1 VPIVL
6 QHAHVEDAHRSG
18 RPRLLEVQAQT
29 QRIFPVENKAL
40 GSAAIR
46 ITEHLI
52 DALEAERDAVLV
64 QRGTTPPRFPS
75 KVPSQGEGASG
86 GCDCAI
92 DVVDQATASAAASR
106 SCAGV
111 LSGGVR
117 RICPGHILL
126 SHGAEPLEITRPPYL
141 RKGLRYASDVT
152 NRSAYW
158 NRLLASIALITYCT
172 AFYSE
177 SHQGKQ
183 AGHAGHAYTRDG
195 QTVRFGA
202 HRVAAFG
209 CASWLVSPAAPD
221 I

>member
-1 VPIVL
+1 
-6 QHAHVEDAHRSG
+6 
-18 RPRLLEVQAQT
+18 
-29 QRIFPVENKAL
+29 
-40 GSAAIR
+40 
-46 ITEHLI
+46 
-52 DALEAERDAVLV
+52 
-64 QRGTTPPRFPS
+64 
-75 KVPSQGEGASG
+75 
-86 GCDCAI
+86 
-92 DVVDQATASAAASR
+92 VVDQATASAAASR

-202 HRVAAFG
+202 HRVAALG
-209 CASWLVSPAAPD
+209 CASWLVSPAAPRHL
-221 I
+221 IPILNLTVIPILNLTGNAKRHQLGWTRVRKIYRSRPLQYRFTIRASFSLT